1 MPEEIAAS
9 VSRPYA
15 PACDRNRDPILAVL
29 KEILPSA
36 GRILEIGS
44 GSGQHAAYFSS
55 SLPQLEWLPSDLPES
70 LPGINA
76 WRLEASA
83 NCLPPVSVDLLSPM
97 LKLPKAVGIVCINTL
112 HIVAWQGSV
121 NLFKAAAEALDSGSM
136 LYLYGPY
143 RYPDRT
149 LEPSNIQFD
158 AWLKARDAQS
168 GIRDFV
174 AVQALAL
181 ENGFVLVLD
190 QAMPA
195 NNRSLVFKRL

>member
-29 KEILPSA
+29 KGILPSA
-36 GRILEIGS
+36 GRVLEIGS

-55 SLPQLEWLPSDLPES
+55 SLPQLEWLPSDLPEC

-76 WRLEASA
+76 WRLEAPA
-83 NCLPPVSVDLLSPM
+83 NCLPPVSVDLLSPT
-97 LKLPKAVGIVCINTL
+97 LKLPKADAIVCINTL

-121 NLFKAAAEALDSGSM
+121 TLFKAAAEALDPGSI

-158 AWLKARDAQS
+158 AWLKARGAQS
-168 GIRDFV
+168 GIRDLV